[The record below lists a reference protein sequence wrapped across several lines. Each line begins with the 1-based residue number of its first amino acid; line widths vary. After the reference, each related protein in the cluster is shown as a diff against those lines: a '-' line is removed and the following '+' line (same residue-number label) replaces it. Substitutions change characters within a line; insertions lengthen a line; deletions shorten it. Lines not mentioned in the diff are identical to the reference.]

1 MLSTTN
7 NALLLNSGL
16 PQFQFFEIAQIQPT
30 ISQLIQESHQQF
42 LSLEEKLNQ
51 PLDNYSIAELY
62 KLTIEETEKIDYP
75 LNYAWS
81 MVSHLKSVSN
91 SPELR
96 KAYEESLPKI
106 IEENTYTSQSQPF
119 FRAIKKLKESNELSP
134 LQQRIIDS
142 SYQGMFL
149 SGIGLSGSEKDR
161 FNQITLSLG
170 ELSTSFSNN
179 VLDAIKNYEFYI
191 SEEKYKLSMKEIPK
205 FALELFSQAAK
216 EKYPNSSP
224 ENGPWKISL
233 DGPSI
238 MPFLNHCP
246 NEELR
251 KQVYLAFISK
261 ASSGKE
267 NNMPIMKQILNLKE
281 ERAHLL
287 GYQNHVEV
295 SLSEKMASS
304 QDEIEKILNDLTAKA
319 KPYAQNDLNELSN
332 FMKKLH
338 PTKENLELWDISYY
352 SEKLKESKYELKDE
366 ELKPYFPLDGVLKGL
381 FQLAQEL
388 FNVQIEEVNWKEEN
402 IHVWHPDVKF
412 FHIYDYLEENT
423 SKKQIASFY
432 LDPYSRPGEKNG
444 GAWMDVCVQKSKV
457 MDKLPVAYLICNG
470 SPPIQASENTCEK
483 PSLMNFNEVVTLFHE
498 FGHGLQ
504 HMLTKIEDSSASGIQ
519 NVEWDAVELPSQFME
534 NWCYHEETLKSFAK
548 HYETGEAIP
557 SDLFQKIINQKN
569 YHAGM
574 LTLRQIYFGMMD
586 LHLHSVSIHNE
597 EEFMKIQQEFA
608 EKYLVKKI
616 APEDRFLCAFSHIFA
631 GGYSAGYYSYK
642 WAEIMS
648 CDAFGAFEEIGLENK
663 EEIRSL
669 GRKFR
674 NTILSLG
681 GSKHPSEVYEMF
693 RGRQPNVDALLRQN
707 GLL

>member
-1 MLSTTN
+1 MLSASN
-7 NALLLNSGL
+7 NALLLNNGL
-16 PQFQFFEIAQIQPT
+16 PQFQFFEIAHIQSS
-30 ISQLIQESHQQF
+30 ISQLIQQSHQQF
-42 LSLEEKLNQ
+42 LSLEEKLIQ
-51 PLDNYSIAELY
+51 PLDNYSISELY
-62 KLTIEETEKIDYP
+62 QLTIEETEKIDYP

-119 FRAIKKLKESNELSP
+119 FHAIKRLKESNELSP

-149 SGIGLSGSEKDR
+149 SGIGLTGSEKDR

-179 VLDAIKNYEFYI
+179 VLDSIKNYELYI
-191 SEEKYKLSMKEIPK
+191 SEEKYKSSMKEMPK

-216 EKYPNSSP
+216 EKYPDSSP

-238 MPFLNHCP
+238 MPFLSHCP
-246 NEELR
+246 SEELR

-261 ASSGKE
+261 ASNGKE
-267 NNMPIMKQILNLKE
+267 NNIPIIKQILNLKE

-287 GYQNHVEV
+287 GYKNHVEV

-304 QDEIEKILNDLTAKA
+304 QDEIVKILNDLHDKA
-319 KPYAQNDLNELSN
+319 KPYAQNDMNELID
-332 FMKKLH
+332 FMKNIH
-338 PTKENLELWDISYY
+338 PTKEILELWDVSYY

-366 ELKPYFPLDGVLKGL
+366 ELKPYFPIDSVLKGL

-412 FHIYDYLEENT
+412 FRIYDYFEENS
-423 SKKQIASFY
+423 SKTHIASFY

-444 GAWMDVCVQKSKV
+444 GAWMDVCIQKSKV
-457 MDKLPVAYLICNG
+457 MNKLPLAYLICNG
-470 SPPIQASENTCEK
+470 SPPIQASENTCMK

-504 HMLTKIEDSSASGIQ
+504 HMLTIIEDSLASGIQ

-548 HYETGEAIP
+548 HYETGETIP
-557 SDLFQKIINQKN
+557 SDLFQKIINLKN

-574 LTLRQIYFGMMD
+574 STLRQVYFGMMD
-586 LHLHSVSIHNE
+586 LYLHSNSIQNE
-597 EEFMKIQQEFA
+597 EEFISIQRKFA
-608 EKYLVKKI
+608 EKYLVKNI
-616 APEDRFLCAFSHIFA
+616 ASEDRFLCAFSHIFA

-663 EEIRSL
+663 EEIRLL

-693 RGRQPNVDALLRQN
+693 RGRRPNVDALLRQN

>member
-1 MLSTTN
+1 MLSTSN
-7 NALLLNSGL
+7 NALLLNNGL
-16 PQFQFFEIAQIQPT
+16 PQFHFFEIAHIQPT
-30 ISQLIQESHQQF
+30 ISQLIQQSHQQF

-51 PLDNYSIAELY
+51 PLDNYSISELY
-62 KLTIEETEKIDYP
+62 QLTIEETEKIDYP

-119 FRAIKKLKESNELSP
+119 FHAIKKLKESNELSP

-149 SGIGLSGSEKDR
+149 SGIGLIGSEKER

-179 VLDAIKNYEFYI
+179 VLDSIKNYKLYI

-216 EKYPNSSP
+216 EKYPDSSP

-238 MPFLNHCP
+238 MPFLSHCP

-261 ASSGKE
+261 ASNGKE
-267 NNMPIMKQILNLKE
+267 NNIPIIKQILNLKE

-287 GYQNHVEV
+287 GYQNHAEV

-304 QDEIEKILNDLTAKA
+304 QDEIEKILNDLHNKA
-319 KPYAQNDLNELSN
+319 KPYAQNDMNELID
-332 FMKKLH
+332 FMKNIH
-338 PTKENLELWDISYY
+338 PSKEILELWDVSYY

-366 ELKPYFPLDGVLKGL
+366 ELKPYFPIDSVLKGL

-412 FHIYDYLEENT
+412 FRIYDYSEENG
-423 SKKQIASFY
+423 SKIHIASFY

-457 MDKLPVAYLICNG
+457 MNKLPVAYLICNG

-504 HMLTKIEDSSASGIQ
+504 HMLTMIEDSYASGIQ

-548 HYETGEAIP
+548 HYETGETIP
-557 SDLFQKIINQKN
+557 SDLFQKIINLKN
-569 YHAGM
+569 YHSG
-574 LTLRQIYFGMMD
+574 LSTLRQVYFGMMD
-586 LHLHSVSIHNE
+586 LHLHSISIQNE
-597 EEFMKIQQEFA
+597 EEFISIQQKFA

-616 APEDRFLCAFSHIFA
+616 ASEDRFLCAFSHIFA

-663 EEIRSL
+663 EEIRYL

-693 RGRQPNVDALLRQN
+693 RGRQPNVNALLRQN

>member
-1 MLSTTN
+1 MLSASN
-7 NALLLNSGL
+7 NALLLNNGL
-16 PQFQFFEIAQIQPT
+16 PQFQFFEIAHIQSS
-30 ISQLIQESHQQF
+30 ISQLIQQSHQQF
-42 LSLEEKLNQ
+42 LSLEEKLIQ
-51 PLDNYSIAELY
+51 PLDNYSISELY
-62 KLTIEETEKIDYP
+62 QLTIEETEKIDYP

-119 FRAIKKLKESNELSP
+119 FHAIKRLKESNELSP

-149 SGIGLSGSEKDR
+149 SGIGLTGFEKDR

-179 VLDAIKNYEFYI
+179 VLDSIKNYELYI
-191 SEEKYKLSMKEIPK
+191 SEEKYKSSMKEMPK

-216 EKYPNSSP
+216 EKYPDSSP

-238 MPFLNHCP
+238 MPFLSHCP
-246 NEELR
+246 SEELR

-261 ASSGKE
+261 ASNGKE
-267 NNMPIMKQILNLKE
+267 NNIPIIKQILNLKE

-304 QDEIEKILNDLTAKA
+304 KDEIEKILNDLHDKA
-319 KPYAQNDLNELSN
+319 KPHAQNDMNELID
-332 FMKKLH
+332 FMKNIH
-338 PTKENLELWDISYY
+338 PTKEILELWDVSYY

-366 ELKPYFPLDGVLKGL
+366 ELKPYFPIDSVLKGL

-412 FHIYDYLEENT
+412 FRIYDYFEENS
-423 SKKQIASFY
+423 SKTHIASFY

-444 GAWMDVCVQKSKV
+444 GAWMDVCIQKSKV
-457 MDKLPVAYLICNG
+457 MNKLPVAYLICNG
-470 SPPIQASENTCEK
+470 SPPIQASENTCMK

-504 HMLTKIEDSSASGIQ
+504 HMLTIIEDSLASGIQ

-548 HYETGEAIP
+548 HYETGETIP
-557 SDLFQKIINQKN
+557 SDLFQKIINLKN

-574 LTLRQIYFGMMD
+574 STLRQVYFGMMD
-586 LHLHSVSIHNE
+586 LYLHSISIQNE
-597 EEFMKIQQEFA
+597 EEFISIQRKFA
-608 EKYLVKKI
+608 EKYLVKNI
-616 APEDRFLCAFSHIFA
+616 ASEDRFLCAFSHIFA

-663 EEIRSL
+663 EEIRLL

>member
-1 MLSTTN
+1 MTSISN
-7 NALLLNSGL
+7 NALLLNGGL
-16 PQFQFFEIAQIQPT
+16 PQFQFFEIPHIQPT
-30 ISQLIQESHQQF
+30 ISQLIQQSHQQF

-51 PLDNYSIAELY
+51 SLDNYSIPELY
-62 KLTIEETEKIDYP
+62 QLTIEETEKIDYP

-81 MVSHLKSVSN
+81 MVSHLKSVTN

-251 KQVYLAFISK
+251 KHVYLAFISK

-319 KPYAQNDLNELSN
+319 KPYAQNDMNELID

-388 FNVQIEEVNWKEEN
+388 FNVQIEEVNCKEES
-402 IHVWHPDVKF
+402 IHIWHPDVKF
-412 FHIYDYLEENT
+412 FHIYDYSEENN
-423 SKKQIASFY
+423 SKKHIASFY

-444 GAWMDVCVQKSKV
+444 GAWMDVCIQKSKV
-457 MDKLPVAYLICNG
+457 MNKIPVAYLICNG
-470 SPPIQASENTCEK
+470 SPPIQASENTCKK

-504 HMLTKIEDSSASGIQ
+504 HMLTTIEDSSASGIQ

-548 HYETGEAIP
+548 HYETGETIP
-557 SDLFQKIINQKN
+557 SDLFQKIINLKN

-597 EEFMKIQQEFA
+597 EEFIKIQQEFA

-616 APEDRFLCAFSHIFA
+616 SPEDRFLCAFSHIFA